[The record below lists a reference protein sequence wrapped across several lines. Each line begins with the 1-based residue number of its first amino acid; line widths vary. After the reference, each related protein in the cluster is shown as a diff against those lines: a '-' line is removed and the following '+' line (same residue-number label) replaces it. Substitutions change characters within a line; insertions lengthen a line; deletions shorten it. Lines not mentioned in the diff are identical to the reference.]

1 MTGEPD
7 REISIFLEAIEIDEF
22 SELSA
27 FLHKACGDDERL
39 RARVEALLAVHRR
52 DDSFLDRPA
61 PGLVKTVDIDRDML
75 EAGIPVKSAPHDY
88 FGRAACLTSRDRAG
102 VIVWTER
109 NGLWPKRRNG
119 K

>member
-1 MTGEPD
+1 
-7 REISIFLEAIEIDEF
+7 
-22 SELSA
+22 
-27 FLHKACGDDERL
+27 
-39 RARVEALLAVHRR
+39 
-52 DDSFLDRPA
+52 
-61 PGLVKTVDIDRDML
+61 VDIDRDML

-109 NGLWPKRRNG
+109 NGQWARRRNG